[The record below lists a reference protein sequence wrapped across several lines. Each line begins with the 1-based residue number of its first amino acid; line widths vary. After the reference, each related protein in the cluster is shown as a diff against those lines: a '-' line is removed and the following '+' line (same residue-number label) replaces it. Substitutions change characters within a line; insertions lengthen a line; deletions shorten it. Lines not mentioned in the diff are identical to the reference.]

1 MLVESILQGGI
12 SMKPTVFLMLVFV
25 MMFVMVAPA
34 SAGSPIVETIEVDDD
49 VVAYDNTLCP
59 GIVIRKHEVY
69 TLRLTSYFDK
79 QGNLNRIKGHVDGF
93 DNFYNP
99 ANPDVVLSGHF
110 VVNFEIDL
118 LTGEIRPATG
128 IPFHITAPGYGTV
141 LVQAGRWVI
150 YPDGHVAGKDSMID
164 PKDVAQFCSIMA
176 GN

>member
-1 MLVESILQGGI
+1 MLVESILQGDI
-12 SMKPTVFLMLVFV
+12 SMKPTVVLMLVFV
-25 MMFVMVAPA
+25 MMFVTVTPA
-34 SAGSPIVETIEVDDD
+34 SAGSPVVELIEVDDD

-69 TLRLTSYFDK
+69 TLRLTNYFDK
-79 QGNLNRIKGHVDGF
+79 QGNLKLIKGYADGF
-93 DNFYNP
+93 DNYYNP

-118 LTGEIRPATG
+118 QTGEIRPATG

-141 LVQAGRWVI
+141 LVLAGRWVV
-150 YPDGHVAGKDSMID
+150 YPDEHVAGKDSLID